1 MSPQKSCDF
10 LFQIEEEGEERLI
23 HLTEPELRKILAEQ
37 IVGLLKVQKNECVPL
52 HHLMSAFTCHYGFNI
67 PLHDFG
73 VDSEE
78 ELLNKLKHVV
88 KVAQSRITVLKYW
101 LTEILIYDWKFK
113 LNNIVSQEALIYDI
127 KKFTFGS
134 LCIKYFP
141 NTVYRDIFTP
151 FYFSPFCP
159 HSQVKLRLVEH

>member
-1 MSPQKSCDF
+1 M
-10 LFQIEEEGEERLI
+10 I

-88 KVAQSRITVLKYW
+88 KVAQPRITSFKISSFM
-101 LTEILIYDWKFK
+101 TEILNFIK
-113 LNNIVSQEALIYDI
+113 LLV
-127 KKFTFGS
+127 
-134 LCIKYFP
+134 
-141 NTVYRDIFTP
+141 R
-151 FYFSPFCP
+151 
-159 HSQVKLRLVEH
+159 KLQS

>member
-88 KVAQSRITVLKYW
+88 KVAWSRNTSFK
-101 LTEILIYDWKFK
+101 ILIDKNPD
-113 LNNIVSQEALIYDI
+113 L
-127 KKFTFGS
+127 
-134 LCIKYFP
+134 
-141 NTVYRDIFTP
+141 
-151 FYFSPFCP
+151 
-159 HSQVKLRLVEH
+159 

>member
-1 MSPQKSCDF
+1 M
-10 LFQIEEEGEERLI
+10 FQIEEEGEERLI

-88 KVAQSRITVLKYW
+88 KVAQPRITS
-101 LTEILIYDWKFK
+101 F
-113 LNNIVSQEALIYDI
+113 
-127 KKFTFGS
+127 
-134 LCIKYFP
+134 
-141 NTVYRDIFTP
+141 
-151 FYFSPFCP
+151 
-159 HSQVKLRLVEH
+159 